1 LILDNVSG
9 IQQVNPLIPPSS
21 WLLIVTSTKPV
32 LISRMVTIALEPME
46 ILEAHTLLTRWAP
59 EISPSIKEISLICQC
74 IPLALEIIGK
84 LFAINSTMAPDYF
97 AKKFKE
103 AWESIGGKEEKSNL
117 IDGVRA
123 ALTLSY
129 RMLPEKTAQVLRKLY
144 VFPESFTANA
154 VSFIC
159 EDPKSLSLT
168 GLEKFGLVQHNVN
181 TNRFSLHPQVRKF
194 IKPLLKPVDRGM
206 TEKRLATEFMN
217 VLETA
222 YHHVEKGG
230 KDAIKGFRLF
240 DLELENIKAGM
251 EWSRKHCDKDKDAAR
266 VCSAYTENG
275 TTMIGQRLSPAECI
289 QWFEAALSSAKLLE
303 DKESE
308 RKHLLN
314 LGQQYVLLNRSQEAM
329 DTLQCALS
337 FCKKEGNIEGQR
349 AALQQLVLTCLK
361 NNNCNSATD
370 YMEEDLELVRT
381 SGDKEEEFKLLAQLT
396 KFCIQ
401 NKEYNKAIHTGEQGM
416 DLAHL
421 NENKPLQITLL
432 HNLGRGYTETGE
444 AKKALETFEKGL
456 ALSQKTP
463 KAPLQGELIKQISD
477 AAFKTGNIPAALKYL
492 VQGLE
497 VVRKTNDPPTEGSLL
512 IQLAEVHIHN
522 QSEDQAM
529 KYLEEAL
536 RACPIKSKTA
546 RWKERHCGYGARL
559 CGKKGIWMKRLAGDR
574 KL

>member
-1 LILDNVSG
+1 MILDNVSG

-230 KDAIKGFRLF
+230 
-240 DLELENIKAGM
+240 
-251 EWSRKHCDKDKDAAR
+251 
-266 VCSAYTENG
+266 
-275 TTMIGQRLSPAECI
+275 
-289 QWFEAALSSAKLLE
+289 
-303 DKESE
+303 
-308 RKHLLN
+308 
-314 LGQQYVLLNRSQEAM
+314 
-329 DTLQCALS
+329 
-337 FCKKEGNIEGQR
+337 
-349 AALQQLVLTCLK
+349 
-361 NNNCNSATD
+361 
-370 YMEEDLELVRT
+370 
-381 SGDKEEEFKLLAQLT
+381 
-396 KFCIQ
+396 
-401 NKEYNKAIHTGEQGM
+401 
-416 DLAHL
+416 
-421 NENKPLQITLL
+421 
-432 HNLGRGYTETGE
+432 
-444 AKKALETFEKGL
+444 
-456 ALSQKTP
+456 
-463 KAPLQGELIKQISD
+463 
-477 AAFKTGNIPAALKYL
+477 
-492 VQGLE
+492 
-497 VVRKTNDPPTEGSLL
+497 
-512 IQLAEVHIHN
+512 
-522 QSEDQAM
+522 
-529 KYLEEAL
+529 
-536 RACPIKSKTA
+536 
-546 RWKERHCGYGARL
+546 
-559 CGKKGIWMKRLAGDR
+559 
-574 KL
+574 

>member
-1 LILDNVSG
+1 
-9 IQQVNPLIPPSS
+9 
-21 WLLIVTSTKPV
+21 
-32 LISRMVTIALEPME
+32 
-46 ILEAHTLLTRWAP
+46 
-59 EISPSIKEISLICQC
+59 
-74 IPLALEIIGK
+74 
-84 LFAINSTMAPDYF
+84 MAPDYF

-266 VCSAYTENG
+266 LCSAYTENG
-275 TTMIGQRLSPAECI
+275 TTMIGQRLSPTECI
-289 QWFEAALSSAKLLE
+289 QWFEVALSSAKLLE

-329 DTLQCALS
+329 DTLQCARS
-337 FCKKEGNIEGQR
+337 FCKKEGTIEGQR

-444 AKKALETFEKGL
+444 EKKALETFEKGL
-456 ALSQKTP
+456 VLSQKTT

-497 VVRKTNDPPTEGSLL
+497 GVRKTNDPPTEGSLL

-529 KYLEEAL
+529 KYLEEAQGVSHK
-536 RACPIKSKTA
+536 IKDRSMEGKTLWVWSQA
-546 RWKERHCGYGARL
+546 LW
-559 CGKKGIWMKRLAGDR
+559 KKGNLDEAISRGQKALKIYEELKKSEASDIRAQIEKWSED
-574 KL
+574 